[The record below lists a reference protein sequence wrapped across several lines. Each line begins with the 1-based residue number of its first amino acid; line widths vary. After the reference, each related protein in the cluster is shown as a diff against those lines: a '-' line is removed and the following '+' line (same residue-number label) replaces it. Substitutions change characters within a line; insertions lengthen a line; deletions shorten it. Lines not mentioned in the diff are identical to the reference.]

1 MFFRKSALSFLYF
14 AYLCFGLVG
23 ALRVPSDAIVRRQEA
38 SSTVVAALSA
48 PTSITTTNIIQ
59 TANGPMT
66 ETCILT
72 FTPVGESIQEVQN
85 CTMSMGSSEVSSTV
99 IPPSET
105 SASIVNVAPSPSEST
120 SATPTAAAAFVM
132 PGRSLEVLPVGL
144 GVFGGISAIVVI
156 VVAVVTYERTQY
168 RKAFRLRKQA
178 QSDAMNAYSFI
189 QKKELV

>member
-105 SASIVNVAPSPSEST
+105 SAGIEST

-189 QKKELV
+189 QKKCV